1 MSCGVAYAK
10 PARRVAFYCTFLPYL
25 YSMERIH
32 LVECPRDAIQGWHT
46 AISTAEK
53 VAYYR
58 TLLDVGFD
66 TLDLGSFVSPR
77 AIPQMADTREV
88 LDALVEEGFKSRPTR
103 WLVIVANVRGAR
115 DAAEVAAV
123 DDVGFPLSLSETF
136 QQRNT
141 GSGLNEAWERL
152 AAIRDITGA
161 AGKRLVVYT
170 SMGFGN
176 PYGDPYSPNLL
187 VETAQ
192 RLVEELGVEVV
203 SLSDTVGTASPTEIG
218 AAFEALV
225 PASPQTHF
233 GAHLHAN
240 PFEWAEKAAAA
251 HAAGCRRFDGAIR
264 GVGGCPMAKDDLV
277 GNLPTEGLVEHFV
290 ALGAWSV
297 KDNRAWAQAQSIA
310 ADLFA

>member
-1 MSCGVAYAK
+1 MD
-10 PARRVAFYCTFLPYL
+10 
-25 YSMERIH
+25 RIH
-32 LVECPRDAIQGWHT
+32 LVECPRDAIQGWPT
-46 AISTAEK
+46 AISTTEK

-66 TLDLGSFVSPR
+66 TLDMGSFVSPR

-88 LDALVEEGFKSRPTR
+88 LEALVEEGFKSRPTR
-103 WLVIVANVRGAR
+103 WLVIVANARGAR
-115 DAAEVAAV
+115 DAVEIEAV

-141 GSGLNEAWERL
+141 GSGLQEAWERL
-152 AAIRDITGA
+152 AAIRDIAGE

-176 PYGDPYSPNLL
+176 PYGDPYSPDLL
-187 VETAQ
+187 VETAE
-192 RLVEELGVEVV
+192 RLVADLGVEVV
-203 SLSDTVGTASPTEIG
+203 SLSDTVGTATPQDIA

-225 PASPQTHF
+225 PKRAGATF
-233 GAHLHAN
+233 GAHLHAS
-240 PFEWAEKAAAA
+240 PFDWAEKATAA

-277 GNLPTEGLVEHFV
+277 GNLPTERLVEHFE